1 MGESKYIEQL
11 NKLIEDILS
20 SKKETNSVLQNTSKQ
35 IIEDITIFIN
45 SNASNPSETNIKE
58 ILSDYFIRQLRLKY
72 QKDII
77 NNISEETKI
86 ISKGLLICEF
96 IFWII
101 NETKF
106 ISFKQSLKLLQDI
119 VETIPFQGLEE
130 LFILMSSSLKK
141 LDNSLI
147 EKGKLDILLIQNIF
161 LKRTNNNLDS
171 SLRGKILL
179 LFCDLFSITE
189 KSGTNIKGKYSSNQI
204 NEEISVYSNDN
215 SDTVIND
222 DEIKEQK
229 DLLNEKEKEK
239 EDNKMQIEEEKK
251 EKNKEGEK
259 SSESETDFCAEK
271 NEKIKFYEQFWL
283 IEKILINPF
292 IVCYIFIIY
301 ILINYLYYT
310 IVIRRKGTFKTKNH
324 INQFK

>member
-20 SKKETNSVLQNTSKQ
+20 SKKETISELQNISKQ
-35 IIEDITIFIN
+35 IIDEITIFIN
-45 SNASNPSETNIKE
+45 SNASNPSETNMKE
-58 ILSDYFIRQLRLKY
+58 ILSDYFMRQLRLKY

-77 NNISEETKI
+77 NNILEETKI

-229 DLLNEKEKEK
+229 DLLNEKEKE
-239 EDNKMQIEEEKK
+239 DNKMQIEEEKK

>member
-45 SNASNPSETNIKE
+45 SNASNPSETNMKE
-58 ILSDYFIRQLRLKY
+58 ILSDYFMRQLRLKY

-77 NNISEETKI
+77 NNILEETKI

-229 DLLNEKEKEK
+229 DLLNEKEKE
-239 EDNKMQIEEEKK
+239 DNKMQIEEEKK
-251 EKNKEGEK
+251 EKKEGEK

-292 IVCYIFIIY
+292 IVCYI
-301 ILINYLYYT
+301 L
-310 IVIRRKGTFKTKNH
+310 
-324 INQFK
+324 

>member
-20 SKKETNSVLQNTSKQ
+20 SKKETISELQNISKQ
-35 IIEDITIFIN
+35 IIDEITIFIN
-45 SNASNPSETNIKE
+45 GNASNPSETNMKE
-58 ILSDYFIRQLRLKY
+58 ILSDYFMRQLRLKY

-77 NNISEETKI
+77 NNILEETKI

-251 EKNKEGEK
+251 EKKEGEK

>member
-130 LFILMSSSLKK
+130 LFTLMSSSLKK

-251 EKNKEGEK
+251 EKKEGEK

>member
-45 SNASNPSETNIKE
+45 SNASNPSETNMKE
-58 ILSDYFIRQLRLKY
+58 ILSDYFMRQLRLKY

-77 NNISEETKI
+77 NNILEETKI

-189 KSGTNIKGKYSSNQI
+189 KSGTNIKGKYSSNQL

-222 DEIKEQK
+222 DDIKMQK
-229 DLLNEKEKEK
+229 DLLKEKEK
-239 EDNKMQIEEEKK
+239 EVEENKMQIEEEKK
-251 EKNKEGEK
+251 DKNKEEEK
-259 SSESETDFCAEK
+259 NSETETDFCAEK
-271 NEKIKFYEQFWL
+271 NEKIKLYEQFWF
-283 IEKILINPF
+283 IEKILIDPF
-292 IVCYIFIIY
+292 IVCYF
-301 ILINYLYYT
+301 L
-310 IVIRRKGTFKTKNH
+310 
-324 INQFK
+324 